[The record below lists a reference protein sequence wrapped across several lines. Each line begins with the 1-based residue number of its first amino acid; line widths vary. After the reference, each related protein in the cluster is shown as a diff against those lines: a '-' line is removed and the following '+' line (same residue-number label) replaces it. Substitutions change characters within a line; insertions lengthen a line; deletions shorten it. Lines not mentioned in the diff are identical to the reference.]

1 MNEDVFHLGVKA
13 LIRNEEGKFLLLKEN
28 TVGWKKAVEPYWDI
42 PGGRIHRDE
51 DLEVALRRE
60 VFEETGIHDF
70 AVVDQLHITFSKY
83 RIPAGDSGLDT
94 DVGVILSAYI
104 CEVAGD
110 VTIALSGE
118 SLEWGWFTAIEA
130 SELLGVRYPKSFTEQ
145 VGIL

>member
-13 LIRNEEGKFLLLKEN
+13 LIRNGAGKFLLLKEN
-28 TVGWKKAVEPYWDI
+28 TAGWKEVVEPYWDI

-60 VFEETGIHDF
+60 VFEETGIRDF
-70 AVVDQLHITFSKY
+70 AIVDQLHITFSKY

-104 CEVAGD
+104 CEVVGD
-110 VTIALSGE
+110 VTIVLSDE
-118 SLEWGWFTAIEA
+118 SLEWGWFSAHEA
-130 SELLGVRYPKSFTEQ
+130 RELLGVRYPKSFTDQ
-145 VGIL
+145 VGSL